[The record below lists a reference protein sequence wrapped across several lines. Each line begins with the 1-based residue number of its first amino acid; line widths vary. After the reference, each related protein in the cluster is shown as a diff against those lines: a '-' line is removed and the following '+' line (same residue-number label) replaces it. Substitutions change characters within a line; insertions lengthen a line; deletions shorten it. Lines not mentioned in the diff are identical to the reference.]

1 MAKVTEHTGTPSRT
15 AVPLLQASP
24 APQILGG
31 ESRRVSSLL
40 PPWREGTQPGSLHG
54 DLVLFPILT
63 PSLQW
68 EGVPSTLEDMDSSE
82 MMFDWLEIHGK
93 PGGIVSRTACAVQLP
108 LSAQHLLAEHWL
120 WQASHWAFT
129 LGAHRVEGEGSPR
142 QCVCHGSAPAPKES
156 MPAASFRYMFFYGCF

>member
-1 MAKVTEHTGTPSRT
+1 M
-15 AVPLLQASP
+15 
-24 APQILGG
+24 
-31 ESRRVSSLL
+31 SSLL
-40 PPWREGTQPGSLHG
+40 PPWREGTQPGSLHC

-63 PSLQW
+63 PALQW

-142 QCVCHGSAPAPKES
+142 PFFIFHGLILYTES
-156 MPAASFRYMFFYGCF
+156 EGPGFPEFSIQHYSELFWKNA